1 MPLSKSGRAQ
11 GWLRNT
17 QLRPRAFCQ
26 GAPRRPPSAESRGAP
41 SPRGRDLLPW
51 ELYWRQSEMPLP
63 RLLHHV
69 RGRGRPRLEEPG
81 PGMSS
86 GPLPSLGMLTV
97 GTRPHLLVEDALGDP
112 NAPRPPT
119 LGTRSHKPIR
129 DTPRMSPALQN
140 QKTTNERV
148 QGEMKKLS
156 RRRVSGCKKLNLVQM
171 LSS

>member
-1 MPLSKSGRAQ
+1 
-11 GWLRNT
+11 
-17 QLRPRAFCQ
+17 
-26 GAPRRPPSAESRGAP
+26 
-41 SPRGRDLLPW
+41 
-51 ELYWRQSEMPLP
+51 
-63 RLLHHV
+63 
-69 RGRGRPRLEEPG
+69 
-81 PGMSS
+81 MSS

-112 NAPRPPT
+112 NAPCPPT

-129 DTPRMSPALQN
+129 DTPRMSPALQD

-148 QGEMKKLS
+148 EGEMKKLS